1 MAQVFGLEVDDAP
14 DGWVP
19 VRVVLAVECFV
30 PDSEDTRRLCI
41 RSSEG
46 STIWD
51 VMGLGRAIMLEADR
65 HWVTTGDEADGEGA
79 D

>member
-1 MAQVFGLEVDDAP
+1 MVVDALP
-14 DGWVP
+14 EGWTP

-30 PDSEDTRRLCI
+30 PDSEDSRRLCI

-65 HWVTTGDEADGEGA
+65 HWVTTGEADDDA
-79 D
+79 